1 MRRVYLR
8 GRTNILKRILIHVS
22 ALNLGLIM
30 RTAFG
35 IGTPRTLQGR
45 VLSFLSLV
53 SDKIFALYVVFNA
66 KRYILVDSWIPQRI
80 GLTWWFF
87 EAHSQILTLTTG
99 C

>member
-30 RTAFG
+30 RSAFG

-45 VLSFLSLV
+45 VLSFLSAA
-53 SDKIFALYVVFNA
+53 SDKILTIYVNSRA
-66 KRYILVDSWIPQRI
+66 R
-80 GLTWWFF
+80 
-87 EAHSQILTLTTG
+87 TL
-99 C
+99 